1 MMVNKNVIMPS
12 ILSADFLNLG
22 DAIAECVTA
31 GADWFH
37 LDIMDGHFVP
47 NIALGPGFVNACRRA
62 TDLPL
67 DVHLMIE
74 DPDQYLDAFA
84 TAGAISI
91 SVHYEIGSQVRNTL
105 STIRNMGLRVGIAI
119 SPGTAVEE
127 IKEFLELVDLVLV
140 MTVQP
145 GFAGQS
151 FIENSAEKVRRMR
164 SIIDAAGLNT
174 HIQVDG
180 GINAKT
186 APACAEAGADYFV
199 AASAIFQHPNGITAG
214 IRALQSSLE
223 MESE

>member
-22 DAIAECVTA
+22 DAIAECVAA

-47 NIALGPGFVNACRRA
+47 NIALGPGFVEACRRA

-74 DPDQYLDAFA
+74 NPDRFLEVFA
-84 TAGAISI
+84 SAGANSI
-91 SVHYEIGSQVRNTL
+91 SVHYEVCPQVRNTL
-105 STIRNMGLRVGIAI
+105 STIRNMGLNAGIAI
-119 SPGTAVEE
+119 SPGTAVDE
-127 IKEFLELVDLVLV
+127 IKDVLDLVDLVLV

-151 FIENSAEKVRRMR
+151 FIETSPEKVRRMR
-164 SIIDAAGLNT
+164 HLINAAGLNT

-180 GINAKT
+180 GINSKT

-214 IRALQSSLE
+214 IRALQSSIELE
-223 MESE
+223 SR

>member
-22 DAIAECVTA
+22 DAITECVAA

-47 NIALGPGFVNACRRA
+47 NIALGPGFVEACRRA

-74 DPDQYLDAFA
+74 NPDRYLDVFA
-84 TAGAISI
+84 AAGANSI
-91 SVHYEIGSQVRNTL
+91 SVHIEVCPQVQNTL
-105 STIRNMGLRVGIAI
+105 STIRNMGLNAGIAL
-119 SPGTAVEE
+119 SPGTAVDE
-127 IKEFLELVDLVLV
+127 IEDILDLVDLVLV
-140 MTVQP
+140 MTVHP

-151 FIENSAEKVRRMR
+151 FIETSPEKVRRMR
-164 SIIDAAGLNT
+164 RLIDAAGLST

-180 GINAKT
+180 GINSKT

-214 IRALQSSLE
+214 IRALQSSIELE
-223 MESE
+223 SR

>member
-1 MMVNKNVIMPS
+1 MVNKNVIMPS

-22 DAIAECVTA
+22 DAIAECVAA

-47 NIALGPGFVNACRRA
+47 NIALGPGFVEACRRA

-74 DPDQYLDAFA
+74 NPDRYLEVFA
-84 TAGAISI
+84 SAGANSI
-91 SVHYEIGSQVRNTL
+91 SVHYEVCSEVRNTL
-105 STIRNMGLRVGIAI
+105 SALRNMGLNAGIAI
-119 SPGTAVEE
+119 SPGTAVDE
-127 IKEFLELVDLVLV
+127 IKDILDLVDLVLV
-140 MTVQP
+140 MTVEP
-145 GFAGQS
+145 GYAGQS
-151 FIENSAEKVRRMR
+151 FIETSPEKVRRMR

-180 GINAKT
+180 GINSKT

-199 AASAIFQHPNGITAG
+199 AASAIFQHTHGITAG
-214 IRALQSSLE
+214 IRALQSSIELE
-223 MESE
+223 SR

>member
-22 DAIAECVTA
+22 DAIAECVAA
-31 GADWFH
+31 GVDWFH

-47 NIALGPGFVNACRRA
+47 NIALGPSFVEACRRA

-74 DPDQYLDAFA
+74 NPDRYLEVF
-84 TAGAISI
+84 TSAGANSI
-91 SVHYEIGSQVRNTL
+91 SVHYEVCSEVRNTL
-105 STIRNMGLRVGIAI
+105 STIRTMGLNAGIAI
-119 SPGTAVEE
+119 SPGTAVDE
-127 IKEFLELVDLVLV
+127 IKDVLDLVDLVLV

-151 FIENSAEKVRRMR
+151 FIETSPEKVRRIR
-164 SIIDAAGLNT
+164 SIIDAAGLDT
-174 HIQVDG
+174 HVQVDG
-180 GINAKT
+180 GINSKT

-214 IRALQSSLE
+214 IRALQSSIELE
-223 MESE
+223 SR

>member
-22 DAIAECVTA
+22 DAITECVAA

-47 NIALGPGFVNACRRA
+47 NIALGPGFVEACRRA

-74 DPDQYLDAFA
+74 NPDRFLEVFA
-84 TAGAISI
+84 SAGANSI
-91 SVHYEIGSQVRNTL
+91 SVHYEICPQVRNTL
-105 STIRNMGLRVGIAI
+105 STIRNMGLNAGIAI
-119 SPGTAVEE
+119 SPGTAVDE
-127 IKEFLELVDLVLV
+127 IKDVLDLVDLVLV

-151 FIENSAEKVRRMR
+151 FIETSPEKVRRMR
-164 SIIDAAGLNT
+164 HLLNAADLNT

-180 GINAKT
+180 GINSKT
-186 APACAEAGADYFV
+186 APACADAGADYFV

-214 IRALQSSLE
+214 IRALQSSIELE
-223 MESE
+223 SR

>member
-1 MMVNKNVIMPS
+1 MVNKNVIMPS

-22 DAIAECVTA
+22 DAIAECVAA

-47 NIALGPGFVNACRRA
+47 NIALGPGFVEACRRA

-74 DPDQYLDAFA
+74 NPDRFLEVFA
-84 TAGAISI
+84 SAGANSI
-91 SVHYEIGSQVRNTL
+91 SVHYEVCPQVRNTL
-105 STIRNMGLRVGIAI
+105 STIRNMGLNAGIAI
-119 SPGTAVEE
+119 SPGTAVDE
-127 IKEFLELVDLVLV
+127 IKDVLDLVDLVLV

-145 GFAGQS
+145 GFAGQG
-151 FIENSAEKVRRMR
+151 FIETSPEKVRRMR
-164 SIIDAAGLNT
+164 HLINAAGLNT

-180 GINAKT
+180 GINSKT

-214 IRALQSSLE
+214 IRALQSSIELE
-223 MESE
+223 SR

>member
-47 NIALGPGFVNACRRA
+47 NIALGPGFVDACRRA

-84 TAGAISI
+84 TAGANSI

-223 MESE
+223 MEAE

>member
-1 MMVNKNVIMPS
+1 MMVNKKIIMPS

-22 DAIAECVTA
+22 DAIAECVAA

-47 NIALGPGFVNACRRA
+47 NIALGPGVVGACRRA

-74 DPDQYLDAFA
+74 NPDQYLDAFA
-84 TAGAISI
+84 TAGANSI
-91 SVHYEIGSQVRNTL
+91 SVHHEVCSQVRNTL
-105 STIRNMGLRVGIAI
+105 TTIRNMGLNAGIAI
-119 SPGTAVEE
+119 SPGTAVDE
-127 IKEFLELVDLVLV
+127 IKDILDLVDLVLV

-180 GINAKT
+180 GINSKT

-214 IRALQSSLE
+214 IRALQSSIE
-223 MESE
+223 GESK

>member
-1 MMVNKNVIMPS
+1 MVKNYIIMPS

-31 GADWFH
+31 GAEWLH

-47 NIALGPGFVNACRRA
+47 NIALGPGIVEACRRA

-74 DPDQYLDAFA
+74 NPERYLEVFFA
-84 TAGAISI
+84 AGASAI
-91 SVHYEIGSQVRNTL
+91 SVHYEVCPQLRNTL
-105 STIRNMGLRVGIAI
+105 SVIRNMGLNAGIAI
-119 SPGTAVEE
+119 NPGSE
-127 IKEFLELVDLVLV
+127 IDEIQDLLDLVDLVLV

-151 FIENSAEKVRRMR
+151 FIESSLEKVRRTR

-180 GINAKT
+180 GITSET
-186 APACAEAGADYFV
+186 APACADAGADYFV
-199 AASAIFQHPNGITAG
+199 AASAIFQHSKGITAG
-214 IRALQSSLE
+214 FRELQSSLGL
-223 MESE
+223 ESS

>member
-22 DAIAECVTA
+22 DAIAECVAA

-47 NIALGPGFVNACRRA
+47 NIALGPGFVEACRRA

-74 DPDQYLDAFA
+74 NPDRFLEVFA
-84 TAGAISI
+84 SAGANSI
-91 SVHYEIGSQVRNTL
+91 SVHYEVCPQVRNTL
-105 STIRNMGLRVGIAI
+105 STIRNMGLNAGIAI
-119 SPGTAVEE
+119 SPGTAVDE
-127 IKEFLELVDLVLV
+127 IKDVLDLVDLVLV

-145 GFAGQS
+145 GFAGQG
-151 FIENSAEKVRRMR
+151 FIETSPEKVRRMR
-164 SIIDAAGLNT
+164 HLINAAGLNT

-180 GINAKT
+180 GINSKT

-214 IRALQSSLE
+214 IRALQSSIELE
-223 MESE
+223 SR

>member
-1 MMVNKNVIMPS
+1 MVNKNVIMPS

-22 DAIAECVTA
+22 DAIAECVAA

-47 NIALGPGFVNACRRA
+47 NIALGPGFVEACRRA

-74 DPDQYLDAFA
+74 NPDSYLEVFA
-84 TAGAISI
+84 SAGANSI
-91 SVHYEIGSQVRNTL
+91 SVHYEVCSEVRNTL
-105 STIRNMGLRVGIAI
+105 STIRTMGLNAGIAI
-119 SPGTAVEE
+119 SPGTAVDE
-127 IKEFLELVDLVLV
+127 IKDVLDLVDLVLV

-151 FIENSAEKVRRMR
+151 FIETSPEKVRRMR

-180 GINAKT
+180 GINSKT

-199 AASAIFQHPNGITAG
+199 AASAIFQHTNGITAG
-214 IRALQSSLE
+214 IRALQSSIELE
-223 MESE
+223 SR

>member
-22 DAIAECVTA
+22 DAIAECVAA

-47 NIALGPGFVNACRRA
+47 NIALGPGFVEACRRA

-74 DPDQYLDAFA
+74 NPDRFLEVFA
-84 TAGAISI
+84 SAGTNSI
-91 SVHYEIGSQVRNTL
+91 SVHYEVCPQVRNTL
-105 STIRNMGLRVGIAI
+105 STIRNMGLNAGIAI
-119 SPGTAVEE
+119 SPGTAVDE
-127 IKEFLELVDLVLV
+127 IKDVLDLVDLVLV

-151 FIENSAEKVRRMR
+151 FIETSPEKVRRMR
-164 SIIDAAGLNT
+164 HLINAAGLNT

-180 GINAKT
+180 GINSKT

-214 IRALQSSLE
+214 IRALQSSIELE
-223 MESE
+223 SR